1 MTNKLYKKVFKLLK
15 ENIFIIIN
23 IIMVILVFIE
33 FPYYINAPGGI
44 INLDKKVI
52 IDNEYDSKGSFNLC
66 YVSEYKANIYTLLYA
81 YLNPNFDIIKKDDYL
96 ASNDTFETMDYREDL
111 ELDESIDDAIIYA
124 YKYAGE
130 DITILKEDVYVTY
143 IYDEAN
149 TDLKVG
155 DKLVSIDGK
164 EVTGRSN
171 LKEILSKYKKDD
183 KISIKVINKNKE
195 YDRYA
200 YILDINGIKVI
211 GIYTTVDKDYEVSR
225 KIEVKSKRNESGP
238 SGGLMLTLEIYNSL
252 ISEDIT
258 KGRKIVGT
266 GTIEEDGTVGA
277 ISGVEY
283 KLKSAV
289 KRHADIF
296 FVPSEKNYEE
306 AINLKNEKGYNID
319 IVKVSNF
326 NDAIEYLNNL

>member
-15 ENIFIIIN
+15 ENIFIVIN

-149 TDLKVG
+149 TNLKVG

>member
-15 ENIFIIIN
+15 ENIFIVIN

-81 YLNPNFDIIKKDDYL
+81 YLNPNFDIIKKNDYL